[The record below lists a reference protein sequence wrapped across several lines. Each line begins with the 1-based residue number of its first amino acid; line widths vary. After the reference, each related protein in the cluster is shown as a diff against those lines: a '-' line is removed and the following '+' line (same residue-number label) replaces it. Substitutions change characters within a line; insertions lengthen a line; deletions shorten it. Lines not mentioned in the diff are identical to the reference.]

1 MERTVRPIQREVPV
15 MHSAGQDAERLGLRH
30 TVGLLDQIGQLVH
43 CLECRGRDF
52 LVHTDRTSAEAL
64 ILVVGM
70 GLVDDLFHHHRES
83 QELDSSKDH
92 EVKTGADHQQEYGW
106 AYLQRPASRVV
117 VG

>member
-1 MERTVRPIQREVPV
+1 

-30 TVGLLDQIGQLVH
+30 MVDSVGQSGHLVH
-43 CLECRGRDF
+43 CLECRGHDF

-70 GLVDDLFHHHRES
+70 GLDDDPFHHHRES
-83 QELDSSKDH
+83 QERDSSKDH
-92 EVKTGADHQQEYGW
+92 EVKTGADLQREYGW
-106 AYLQRPASRVV
+106 ELQRPVIRVA